1 MNKQKIKQF
10 IPIIIVLAL
19 IIIIIININY
29 IKNKI
34 ILKTNNDKFTDLE
47 DYLSSIDDIN
57 RFYDKHTQEQ
67 LTQNSRLNTLEK
79 NIIKLNKVINFI

>member
-1 MNKQKIKQF
+1 MNKKIKIF
-10 IPIIIVLAL
+10 IPIIILLAL
-19 IIIIIININY
+19 IIIILININY

-34 ILKTNNDKFTDLE
+34 IIKTNKDKFSDLE

-57 RFYDKHTQEQ
+57 RFYDKHTGEQ

-79 NIIKLNKVINFI
+79 NLIKLNKVINFI